1 MIESEKRQF
10 GEMLRD
16 VMSMYGKDITPGV
29 ISIWWEAVK
38 GYELFA
44 VSQALSRHA
53 SNPDSGQF
61 APKPADVVKH
71 LSGTNASAAL
81 IAWSKV
87 EKAIRRV
94 GPYSD
99 VVFDDPII
107 HLVISDMGG
116 WIQLC
121 EASEDELP
129 FKRNEF
135 EKRYQGYKLQGGRS
149 EYPRMLTGLSRAR
162 SDEKFKHMLPPP
174 KVIGDREVALQVFQ
188 GGGERQLQIGTM
200 PDEVNKVLESLS
212 A

>member
-10 GEMLRD
+10 GEILRD

-29 ISIWWEAVK
+29 ISIWWQAVK
-38 GYELFA
+38 GYELSA
-44 VSQALSRHA
+44 ISQALSRHA

-61 APKPADVVKH
+61 VPKPADVVKH

-81 IAWSKV
+81 IAWSKA
-87 EKAIRRV
+87 EKAIRRI
-94 GPYSD
+94 GPYQD

-121 EASEDELP
+121 EIGDDELP

-135 EKRYQGYKLQGGRS
+135 EKRYQGYKLQGGRA

-162 SDEKFKHMLPPP
+162 SDKKFKHMLPPP
-174 KVIGDREVALQVFQ
+174 KTVGDREAALQVYQ
-188 GGGERQLQIGTM
+188 SGGERQLQIGSL
-200 PDEVNKVLESLS
+200 PDEVSKVLESLN